1 MVMNFSRILLNIV
14 LSICCLEQVMGN
26 QIDKN
31 AKIYVAGHTGL
42 VGSALVRQ
50 LNTAGYTNIIVQSSK
65 QLDLRN
71 QQAVQDFF
79 RTEKPEYVLL
89 AAAKVGGI
97 LANNTYP
104 AEFIYDNLMIA
115 VNVIHAAYTHGVKK
129 LINLGSSCIYPKLAP
144 QPLHESSLLSGPLEP
159 TNEAYAVAKI
169 AAIKLCH
176 YYHQQY
182 GANFISVMPTNL
194 YGPQDNFNLQTS
206 HVLPALLRKVHL
218 ASLLEQNNF
227 DAIVQD
233 LKAYPLGYGLD
244 EKIDMTNRSSISD
257 ALRSVGITNNMITLW
272 GTGNPM
278 REFLH
283 VDDLAN
289 GLIYILEN
297 LNAQVI
303 GEFVNIGIGSDL
315 SLLELTSLIKNIVGF
330 QGTLS
335 FDTTKPDGTPKKLLD
350 VSTLQKLGWKAQI
363 ELLDGIKQ
371 VYEWYTKK

>member
-1 MVMNFSRILLNIV
+1 MNFSHILLNIV

-176 YYHQQY
+176 YYYKQY
-182 GANFISVMPTNL
+182 GVNFISVMPTNL
-194 YGPQDNFNLQTS
+194 YGPQDNFNLETS

-233 LKAYPLGYGLD
+233 LKAYRLGYGLD

-257 ALRSVGITNNMITLW
+257 ALKTVGITNNMITLW

-303 GEFVNIGIGSDL
+303 GEFVNIGVGSDL

-335 FDTTKPDGTPKKLLD
+335 FDATKPDGTPKKLLD

-363 ELLDGIKQ
+363 ELHDGIKQ

>member
-1 MVMNFSRILLNIV
+1 MNFIRILSNIV
-14 LSICCLEQVMGN
+14 LSIFCLGQVMGN

-31 AKIYVAGHTGL
+31 SKIYVAGHTGL

-50 LNTAGYTNIIVQSSK
+50 LNAAGYTNIIVQSSK

-104 AEFIYDNLMIA
+104 AEFIYDNLMIS

-176 YYHQQY
+176 YYYKQY

-194 YGPQDNFNLQTS
+194 YGPQDNFNLETS

-218 ASLLEQNNF
+218 ASLLQQNNF

-233 LKAYPLGYGLD
+233 LKTYRLGYDLD
-244 EKIDMTNRSSISD
+244 EKIDMTHPSSISD
-257 ALRSVGITNNMITLW
+257 ALRTAGITSNMITLW
-272 GTGNPM
+272 GTGSPM

-303 GEFVNIGIGSDL
+303 GEFVNIGVGSDL

-335 FDTTKPDGTPKKLLD
+335 FDATKPDGTPKKLLD

-363 ELLDGIKQ
+363 GLHDGIKQ
-371 VYEWYTKK
+371 VYEWYTRK